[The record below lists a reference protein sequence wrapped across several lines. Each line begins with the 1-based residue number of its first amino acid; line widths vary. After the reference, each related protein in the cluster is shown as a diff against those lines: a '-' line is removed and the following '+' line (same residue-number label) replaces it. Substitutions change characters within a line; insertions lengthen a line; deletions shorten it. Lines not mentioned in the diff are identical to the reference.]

1 MCGDGANDCGA
12 LRAADVGVSLSEAEA
27 SVASPF
33 TSKTDNISCVPLLI
47 RWGSTWLIHC
57 FLFLLLYLTD
67 EQGIPWMTG
76 KHKRKGYKRTCQF
89 ETCSMYVDQW
99 NPWGLMHEWNVKECV
114 FLVLVMPLN
123 RGSIQ
128 MTLQYAYSCVLFRQR
143 REVLACD
150 VFQPLQVHGVIQ
162 SDPVC
167 FSPYS
172 LFSE

>member
-1 MCGDGANDCGA
+1 MNKAFHEWLESTRGKAIKEP
-12 LRAADVGVSLSEAEA
+12 VSLKPA
-27 SVASPF
+27 P
-33 TSKTDNISCVPLLI
+33 CM
-47 RWGSTWLIHC
+47 
-57 FLFLLLYLTD
+57 LTN
-67 EQGIPWMTG
+67 
-76 KHKRKGYKRTCQF
+76 R
-89 ETCSMYVDQW
+89 

-114 FLVLVMPLN
+114 FLVSVMPLN

-128 MTLQYAYSCVLFRQR
+128 MTLQYAYSCVLSRQR

-172 LFSE
+172 LFSEYHCHYLAWRKAVWRKWTHFPVSWGCRVGPVTVDLGFSSPIQWSLVYLSFQDYTLMLQDGLSG